1 MPAHNEVTWLSFSWP
16 MKFRSKSK
24 SSSAP
29 FFCWCHLS
37 RFLSLSLKSFVNV
50 SFRFKS
56 LLQRDIFF
64 FFFFFFFFLA
74 FRTFLSIQHFFQKG
88 WTFGR
93 LTSLQ
98 FNFTSSR
105 HHWLQKLQM
114 LTKLE
119 AKQGTVADHKR
130 YNNLK
135 TPIGTCFLLFVSSQ
149 LYLLKTGL
157 FQWCNSD
164 EMGKRWLATQLN
176 FTEGGK
182 RS

>member
-1 MPAHNEVTWLSFSWP
+1 

-56 LLQRDIFF
+56 RLQRDIF

-130 YNNLK
+130 YNILK
-135 TPIGTCFLLFVSSQ
+135 TPLGTCFLFFPTFQ

-157 FQWCNSD
+157 LQWCNSD

-176 FTEGGK
+176 FNEGGK
-182 RS
+182 HS